1 MLRRSEADIRGGIA
15 TSKLV
20 TQRSAEHSFSVF
32 SRNSFALPGPCRY
45 NEDAEVEMRQM
56 RVQTVRTRR
65 IVLRLKTVYRWQ
77 SLFG

>member
-1 MLRRSEADIRGGIA
+1 
-15 TSKLV
+15 
-20 TQRSAEHSFSVF
+20 
-32 SRNSFALPGPCRY
+32 
-45 NEDAEVEMRQM
+45 MRQM